1 MNTLNQKDNPV
12 IFWFAKFGDFFCLS
26 VTWLMTCLLVVTIV
40 PASIALYDS
49 VAHCVRGNEEGPVRR
64 YFQTFKNELLKGILI
79 NLLWIVIGVALFF
92 GFRVLWVMG
101 LTNSLMATYSLVYL
115 ITMLIPF
122 GIFTWMIPVQSRF
135 EHTFGSLH
143 KTAAL
148 YCIVHLPSTLML
160 IILFFSAVVLTL
172 FFPVL
177 GILLPAITVT
187 IQSWFIERAFKQ
199 HMPEETVES

>member
-1 MNTLNQKDNPV
+1 MNTLNQKENPI
-12 IFWFAKFGDFFCLS
+12 IFWFSKVGDFFCLS
-26 VTWLMTCLLVVTIV
+26 ITWLVTCLLVVTIV

-49 VAHCVRGNEEGPVRR
+49 VAHCIRGTEESPVHR
-64 YFQTFKNELLKGILI
+64 YFQTFKNELLKGILLSLFWLI
-79 NLLWIVIGVALFF
+79 IAVGLFF

-101 LTNSLMATYSLVYL
+101 KTNSLMATYALIYL
-115 ITMLIPF
+115 FTMLIPL
-122 GIFTWMIPVQSRF
+122 GIFTWLIPVQSRF

-143 KTAAL
+143 KAAAL

-160 IILFFSAVVLTL
+160 IFLFFSAVVLTL

-187 IQSWFIERAFKQ
+187 IQSWFIERAFKK
-199 HMPEETVES
+199 HMPEEAAE